1 MSWSARRLET
11 FSCYLLLVTCY
22 PASFDIILSNQRLVK
37 GLSLNL
43 GRSYAATDRCW
54 GVNALVWV
62 FKCLSNAFRVLFMPH
77 FTCIWNF
84 HVAHSLVL
92 GSRRDTTSELNER
105 LQCYLGNKISK
116 LARWECGWPSRNW
129 PLILHLMGWEVGS
142 GFLDQSESEVEQ
154 IYSISLSILTLNS
167 Y

>member
-11 FSCYLLLVTCY
+11 FSCYLLLVTCYLLLVTCY

-129 PLILHLMGWEVGS
+129 LWYCIWWIER
-142 GFLDQSESEVEQ
+142 LDRVF
-154 IYSISLSILTLNS
+154 
-167 Y
+167 